1 MMFLAAAVVLAVPM
15 AALTLLLLGAEW
27 LQRRREAR
35 IARQVAVTD
44 AIHAELGA
52 VVAPFLKRARGGWRV
67 ELPMAPEHPGT
78 SRAVAIAAGVLSQE
92 RAVEIAVVPPTPP
105 MRRRASGS
113 PRPALA
119 GARSR

>member
-1 MMFLAAAVVLAVPM
+1 MTFLVAAVVLAVPM
-15 AALTLLLLGAEW
+15 AAVTILLLAVDGLH
-27 LQRRREAR
+27 RRREAR

-52 VVAPFLKRARGGWRV
+52 VVAPLLKRARRGWRV

-78 SRAVAIAAGVLSQE
+78 SRAIAIAAGVLNKE
-92 RAVEIAVVPPTPP
+92 RAVEIAVVAPTWPV
-105 MRRRASGS
+105 RRASGS

-119 GARSR
+119 GLRSR